1 MLDED
6 VLTYIIELV
15 HNLIKENSKSINF
28 LQKIIPFLISFLS
41 KNIDLSA
48 ISKINLTLKHLI
60 KLGGNNIRKIIEDRL
75 ENLLQKFVIENKT
88 FKYESTKLAYIQFF
102 CIVLKSAPGIFYSN
116 FIQNNNLKN
125 FLKILDNFKNSR
137 QEIRQI
143 IGKIVVYFISMVTNR
158 ERDMKNNYPL
168 AIYTHVYTEY
178 ENI

>member
-60 KLGGNNIRKIIEDRL
+60 KLGGNNTRKIIEDRL
-75 ENLLQKFVIENKT
+75 EHLIQKFVIENKT
-88 FKYESTKLAYIQFF
+88 F
-102 CIVLKSAPGIFYSN
+102 IFYN
-116 FIQNNNLKN
+116 K
-125 FLKILDNFKNSR
+125 FLD
-137 QEIRQI
+137 
-143 IGKIVVYFISMVTNR
+143 
-158 ERDMKNNYPL
+158 
-168 AIYTHVYTEY
+168 
-178 ENI
+178 